1 MATYS
6 ARPKEGHTFHV
17 VHRFVTR
24 RLSTILAVGLL
35 VGACSSGTGTDGP
48 GATEPDGA
56 AFTLPPDAGAPGR
69 LPSGAK
75 VRVVNA
81 YAPLNGDPGP
91 IDVYAA
97 PWVLEGATPLITIPY
112 GTVSPF
118 FDPTVSDEQGNMF
131 LSMYWAGTNGNGNQ
145 LIDQTET
152 LKGGEE
158 ITFILTTGPST
169 QDSGRHYGQLNVFF
183 ARVKGDLLGQPTP
196 NPGKGLLFV
205 DTIGIDNV
213 QPSTVGGA
221 WYFGTGDGCTKTI
234 NDDTYTL
241 TGVGPGSSATF
252 ELDPGTY
259 AGELHAYPSGY
270 DSFPDCSNS
279 ALIGNMPVTITDGGS
294 AVLLIYAA
302 QEGDLQ
308 SLFIPLGE

>member
-1 MATYS
+1 M
-6 ARPKEGHTFHV
+6 
-17 VHRFVTR
+17 TR

-35 VGACSSGTGTDGP
+35 IAACSSGAGTTGP
-48 GATEPDGA
+48 GATEPDGG
-56 AFTLPPDAGAPGR
+56 AFTLPPDAGTPGQ

-75 VRVVNA
+75 VRIVNA

-97 PWVLEGATPLITIPY
+97 PWVLEGATPLISIPY

-118 FDPTVSDEQGNMF
+118 FDPTVADEQGNMF
-131 LSMYWAGTNGNGNQ
+131 LSMYWAGTTGNGNA

-158 ITFILTTGPST
+158 ITFILTTGSSV

-205 DTIGIDNV
+205 DTFGTDNV
-213 QPSTVGGA
+213 QPSTAGGE
-221 WYFGTGDGCTKTI
+221 WYFGTGDGCTKSLS
-234 NDDTYTL
+234 DKPYSL
-241 TGVGPGSSATF
+241 TGVGPGGSGAF

-259 AGELHAYPSGY
+259 AGELHAYPPGY
-270 DSFPDCSNS
+270 DQFPDCSNA
-279 ALIGNMPVTITDGGS
+279 ALVGDLPVTITADSS
-294 AVLLIYAA
+294 AVLLLYAA
-302 QEGDLQ
+302 KEGPLQ
-308 SLFIPLGE
+308 SLFLPLNK